1 MEQANLLRE
10 ITENL
15 PAFFCVA
22 EIDSGKV
29 LMLNQ
34 AATNLFGDI
43 ETISETGVEGI
54 FQATTGEKIDGR
66 FEYNAKIGSRWY
78 WISNYP
84 VSWAEDQKA
93 EVFLGVEHGAFKN
106 FSDLANED
114 VFSEGMKGPVNM
126 FDRLEKHVVGY
137 KKGLCDAFTVAYL
150 DIDGVKMVNDRFG
163 ESEGDTY
170 VRTIIEVIRS
180 SIRSSDIFVHVGG
193 DDFLIIFPT
202 CTHAVVE
209 NIMEVAV
216 KKLDVINVE
225 IQLDYDYSVSYGIFE
240 VANDENSDMDVIMSS
255 LKQRMKDMKESKL
268 QSRRGFYYMPA
279 GSISSSQAI

>member
-10 ITENL
+10 ITESL
-15 PAFFCVA
+15 PAFFCAA
-22 EIDSGKV
+22 ETDSGKV

-34 AATNLFGDI
+34 AATNLFGAI
-43 ETISETGVEGI
+43 ETISETGVEDI
-54 FQATTGEKIDGR
+54 FQSATGEKIDGR
-66 FEYNAKIGSRWY
+66 FEYNAKIGSRWF

-84 VSWAEDQKA
+84 VSWTEGRKA
-93 EVFLGVEHGAFKN
+93 EVFIGVEHGAFKN
-106 FSDLANED
+106 FTDLANES
-114 VFSEGMKGPVNM
+114 VFLEGVKGPVSM

-150 DIDGVKMVNDRFG
+150 DIDGVKMVNDAFG

-170 VRTIIEVIRS
+170 VRTIIEVVRS
-180 SIRSSDIFVHVGG
+180 SIRSSDIFVHIGG
-193 DDFLIIFPT
+193 DDFLIIFPK

-225 IQLDYDYSVSYGIFE
+225 IQLDYNYSVSYGIFE
-240 VANDENSDMDVIMSS
+240 VASDEDANMDVIMSS
-255 LKQRMKDMKESKL
+255 MKQRMKDMKDSKL
-268 QSRRGFYYMPA
+268 QSKRGFYYMPA

>member
-10 ITENL
+10 IAENL

-22 EIDSGKV
+22 EIESGKV
-29 LMLNQ
+29 LMLNH
-34 AATNLFGDI
+34 AATTLLGDI
-43 ETISETGVEGI
+43 ETISDTGVKGI
-54 FQATTGEKIDGR
+54 FQVGTGEKVDGR

-84 VSWAEDQKA
+84 ITWAEGQKA
-93 EVFLGVEHGAFKN
+93 EVFLGIDHGAFKN
-106 FSDLANED
+106 YRDLANED
-114 VFSEGMKGPVNM
+114 LFSEGMKGPVDV

-137 KKGLCDAFTVAYL
+137 KKGLFDAFTVSYL
-150 DIDGVKMVNDRFG
+150 DIDGVKMVNDAFG

-170 VRTIIEVIRS
+170 VRTIIEVVRS
-180 SIRSSDIFVHVGG
+180 SIRNSDIFIHVGG
-193 DDFLIIFPT
+193 DDFLIIFPK
-202 CTHAVVE
+202 CTQSVVE
-209 NIMEVAV
+209 NIMDVAV

-225 IQLDYDYSVSYGIFE
+225 IALDYDYSVSYGIFE
-240 VANDENSDMDVIMSS
+240 VARDEDADMDIIMST
-255 LKQRMKDMKESKL
+255 LKQRMKDMKDSKL